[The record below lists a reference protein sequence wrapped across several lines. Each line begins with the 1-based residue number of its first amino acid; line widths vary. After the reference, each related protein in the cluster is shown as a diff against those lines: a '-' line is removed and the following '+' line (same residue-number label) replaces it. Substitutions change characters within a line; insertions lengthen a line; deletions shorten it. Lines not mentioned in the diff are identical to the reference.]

1 LSPYYQ
7 INQSI
12 EKNIHPGCES
22 IEIPSWKIVILG
34 VRTIAESLAIM
45 SLLCEHYYDKQ
56 ALYGPVGSLKK
67 ATIDSY
73 MHWHHTGTRKLT
85 TEMSPFLR
93 PDLDTMNI
101 VKDRIRIMD
110 TLRDLEESWFA
121 NVASTPDDLYLAVG
135 RSTRPSIA
143 DLLAYEDVAQLTL
156 LGLLLESILQSDH
169 PQIHAWLKRMEK
181 VPFNDEIYQAMTTLD
196 DVTIETDV
204 PFPKC
209 LGAANFKF

>member
-1 LSPYYQ
+1 MSPYYQ

-12 EKNIHPGCES
+12 EKNIHPGCEP

-56 ALYGPVGSLKK
+56 ALYGPLGSLKK
-67 ATIDSY
+67 ATIHSY
-73 MHWHHTGTRKLT
+73 MHWHHTGTLKLT
-85 TEMSPFLR
+85 AEMLPFLR

-121 NVASTPDDLYLAVG
+121 NVASTPDDLYLAGAPV
-135 RSTRPSIA
+135 
-143 DLLAYEDVAQLTL
+143 
-156 LGLLLESILQSDH
+156 
-169 PQIHAWLKRMEK
+169 
-181 VPFNDEIYQAMTTLD
+181 QALP
-196 DVTIETDV
+196 I
-204 PFPKC
+204 C
-209 LGAANFKF
+209 